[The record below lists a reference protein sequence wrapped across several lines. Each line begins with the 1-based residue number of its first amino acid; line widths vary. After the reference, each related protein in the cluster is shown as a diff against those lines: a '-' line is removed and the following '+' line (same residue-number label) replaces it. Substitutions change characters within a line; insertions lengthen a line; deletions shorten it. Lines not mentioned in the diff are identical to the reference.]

1 MTCRKNPMDPL
12 SALYLVA
19 SGYPGGIPAMAG
31 RLSVA
36 ASTLYALLRGDEL
49 ITLERTGQIL
59 HFAHQARVQVWSQPL
74 HAMAHEHGG
83 VFVELPDMPDGAD
96 ELSQSMLAAVKEFGD
111 LAGVAAQD
119 VADGKITRA
128 EMAEIEREGYEA
140 VAAITAFV
148 ELCRAR
154 QIAGN

>member
-1 MTCRKNPMDPL
+1 MQKEPNG
-12 SALYLVA
+12 SALGALSGGVA
-19 SGYPGGIPAMAG
+19 IPG
-31 RLSVA
+31 RYS
-36 ASTLYALLRGDEL
+36 R
-49 ITLERTGQIL
+49 
-59 HFAHQARVQVWSQPL
+59 
-74 HAMAHEHGG
+74 HGG

-140 VAAITAFV
+140 VAAITAFL
-148 ELCRAR
+148 ELCRDRAQR
-154 QIAGN
+154 